1 MGKDDEV
8 RTDHEAM
15 RLLILSRFEHDALV
29 REEVEV
35 WLDEVAAPGEPVSCD
50 CAELGLC
57 YCFCKKCET
66 CGKVQEAGDGGED
79 ESGEESVE
87 IEVVPGMK
95 ILATFG
101 IGRNGKNR

>member
-1 MGKDDEV
+1 MMAKDDEV

-35 WLDEVAAPGEPVSCD
+35 WLDAVAALGEPVSCD

-57 YCFCKKCET
+57 YCFCEKCET
-66 CGKVQEAGDGGED
+66 CGKVKEAGDGGM
-79 ESGEESVE
+79 SR
-87 IEVVPGMK
+87 
-95 ILATFG
+95 A
-101 IGRNGKNR
+101 RNR